1 MVGFEPSTVSVETE
15 ASSGPGPEMT
25 WHQGVG
31 VGSGELE
38 CWEVGTEAR
47 SRGSRVLVEKL
58 GSLSEEIDQFTE

>member
-1 MVGFEPSTVSVETE
+1 MVGFEPSTVSVGTE

-25 WHQGVG
+25 WHQG

-47 SRGSRVLVEKL
+47 SRGSRVLAEKKL
-58 GSLSEEIDQFTE
+58 GSLSEEIGQFTE